1 MLWYQSGI
9 SRNSGLV
16 TLAQL
21 ILLLLIIINN
31 IKLKMMLWEWGD
43 VRFFAPNIKK

>member
-31 IKLKMMLWEWGD
+31 IKLKKMLFTMGMGGCQI
-43 VRFFAPNIKK
+43 FCPKH